1 MSSDVQSALA
11 VLQLNDYISLI
22 IATAVTYDYCLTFS
36 KEVVTFEQ
44 TLDEGVYVVS
54 SDSLRGLSYC
64 PNVCWVLTSNAFR
77 STASF
82 GGSTF
87 VPGPVKVRHSLS
99 LSHHTLKRAMQM
111 FPTILDSKIGYIQGT
126 AIDVIARWSYVIF
139 WVGADM
145 AMILRVYAIYD
156 RSRII
161 LGALLVMYIAQL
173 VIFFIGASIYSDSK
187 YSTVS
192 TVQLLNLTICT
203 FVVSTQTWNIAA
215 ATIQCILASVLCIL
229 VVVKFARN
237 SVQMYQA
244 TRTWQLNRY
253 ISLLTRDGLFYFLAY
268 VSVSFLSHWNNELTE
283 QHTMGNNIQGLGLL
297 LPSVFANVFLFNLT
311 PRFVINVRELYVL
324 DLQGRWDVDI
334 DTGFGLSSRAGHG
347 VGQSTTIGTIAFV
360 EGGVTS
366 ELEDVEERVTGE
378 ERVEGGNRQV
388 LVV

>member
-22 IATAVTYDYCLTFS
+22 IATAVTYDYCASPVSIFVAYIWNRPWTRVSTLFLLIRYVGYLTA
-36 KEVVTFEQ
+36 
-44 TLDEGVYVVS
+44 L
-54 SDSLRGLSYC
+54 
-64 PNVCWVLTSNAFR
+64 
-77 STASF
+77 TASF

-87 VPGPVKVRHSLS
+87 VPGPVK
-99 LSHHTLKRAMQM
+99 
-111 FPTILDSKIGYIQGT
+111 SKIGYIQGT

-253 ISLLTRDGLFYFLAY
+253 ISLLTRDGLFYFLATLFTSLVNEIF
-268 VSVSFLSHWNNELTE
+268 VS
-283 QHTMGNNIQGLGLL
+283 QGNNIQGLGLL